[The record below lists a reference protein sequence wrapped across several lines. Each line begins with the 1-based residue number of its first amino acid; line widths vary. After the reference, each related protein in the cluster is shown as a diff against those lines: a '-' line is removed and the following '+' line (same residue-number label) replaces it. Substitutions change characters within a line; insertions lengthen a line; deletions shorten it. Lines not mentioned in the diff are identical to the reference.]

1 MSYTDTVFPT
11 HVGVFP
17 TAPHR
22 CSRGYCLPHACGG
35 VSHAVDAIRYALE
48 SSPRMW
54 GCFQV
59 SKVKEKE
66 MKVFPTHVGV
76 FHHVDEAPTLGV
88 SLPHACGGVA
98 TISVMRTPTPWP
110 SPRAGR
116 S

>member
-54 GCFQV
+54 GCFQLLKGQGKYKRVYPAHV
-59 SKVKEKE
+59 SRIHHVYESRIL
-66 MKVFPTHVGV
+66 VLRLHQACVGV
-76 FHHVDEAPTLGV
+76 SSF
-88 SLPHACGGVA
+88 
-98 TISVMRTPTPWP
+98 IMRP
-110 SPRAGR
+110 
-116 S
+116 